1 MCIVSIKT
9 FKLIANIKLNLARI
23 ATTMLLKN
31 NNTYDARLI
40 TIAFFIANLY
50 SFSRS

>member
-1 MCIVSIKT
+1 MCIVSIKA
-9 FKLIANIKLNLARI
+9 FKSIANIEFNLARI
-23 ATTMLLKN
+23 ATIILLKD
-31 NNTYDARLI
+31 NNTYNARLI